1 MSKVCGEKV
10 EIEKIARAAAD
21 ISKSL
26 RNRVTCHL
34 ESEPFPPKIFRK
46 PLKTQIAFSTL
57 AELQESPE
65 AAGCSQAKRS
75 ESHLKIKKIKLFS
88 LFREI
93 RKYVF
98 DSAR

>member
-1 MSKVCGEKV
+1 MSKVCGQKV

-26 RNRVTCHL
+26 RNRVTRHL

-57 AELQESPE
+57 AALQESPHCGKTVALE
-65 AAGCSQAKRS
+65 QSQV
-75 ESHLKIKKIKLFS
+75 KIKIKIKLQC
-88 LFREI
+88 EI

-98 DSAR
+98 D

>member
-1 MSKVCGEKV
+1 MIVFLEMELRKIEMSKVCGQGV

-26 RNRVTCHL
+26 RNRVTRHL

-57 AELQESPE
+57 AALQESPGLLSSKALE
-65 AAGCSQAKRS
+65 HSIFHSR
-75 ESHLKIKKIKLFS
+75 
-88 LFREI
+88 
-93 RKYVF
+93 
-98 DSAR
+98 

>member
-1 MSKVCGEKV
+1 MSKVCGEGV
-10 EIEKIARAAAD
+10 EIEKIARAAAE

-26 RNRVTCHL
+26 RNRVKRHL

-65 AAGCSQAKRS
+65 ASGCSQARRS
-75 ESHLKIKKIKLFS
+75 ESHLKIKKN
-88 LFREI
+88 
-93 RKYVF
+93 YTVF
-98 DSAR
+98 TISRN